1 MAIDI
6 WVTDCSACGRSHRIG
21 HCVMDRREAQRAAW
35 ADRMSRPG
43 ERERE
48 QARQRALPRRAGRS
62 RVTGVTVTAELPC
75 GMPTPV
81 YTRCPDC
88 QRMHAAGDC
97 RMGRAGAGEVARGG
111 VPAPAVQR
119 PAPAAPAPAPAPA
132 RLELSAG
139 LTAVVMRQAGG
150 GDPLAWLERAVL
162 AYVAGGGRQAE
173 PAAAAAEPGKRR
185 AMTPAEKMRAWRAR
199 ERAKRAQGSTGDA
212 E

>member
-6 WVTDCSACGRSHRIG
+6 WVTDCSACGRAHRIG

-48 QARQRALPRRAGRS
+48 QARQRALGRRYHGRS
-62 RVTGVTVTAELPC
+62 RVTSVTVTAALPC

-88 QRMHAAGDC
+88 QRMHATGDC
-97 RMGRAGAGEVARGG
+97 RMGRAGAGEVARGA
-111 VPAPAVQR
+111 PAPAPVAQR
-119 PAPAAPAPAPAPA
+119 PAPAAPGPA

-139 LTAVVMRQAGG
+139 LTAVVLRQAGG

-162 AYVAGGGRQAE
+162 AYVAGGGRPAD
-173 PAAAAAEPGKRR
+173 PAAAAEQPGKRR